1 MLDHIESGQNTQLT
15 FTNLLR
21 NQCSTPTPRTALYLV
36 QKVVG
41 LRTKRYYVPRHGW
54 PLRGTGSIT
63 RTLLLN
69 DLKIPVRTAQISM
82 ATHQYQ
88 SANVGAAHASKVLS
102 AMRASARRRP
112 CHAAPEP
119 PRSKPS
125 VIRPTN
131 SSEHWP
137 YARPIRR
144 IEWGWSAR
152 RECRTR
158 TM

>member
-1 MLDHIESGQNTQLT
+1 MLFVTFRYFLLLSVTFRYFSLHLFNTT
-15 FTNLLR
+15 
-21 NQCSTPTPRTALYLV
+21 LYLV
-36 QKVVG
+36 QKVFR

-102 AMRASARRRP
+102 ASAPQTVPHTTRAASGSLCRLPCRRGGNQEKPRP
-112 CHAAPEP
+112 L
-119 PRSKPS
+119 RSGGGS
-125 VIRPTN
+125 CGVIR
-131 SSEHWP
+131 SLV
-137 YARPIRR
+137 AV
-144 IEWGWSAR
+144 
-152 RECRTR
+152 
-158 TM
+158 